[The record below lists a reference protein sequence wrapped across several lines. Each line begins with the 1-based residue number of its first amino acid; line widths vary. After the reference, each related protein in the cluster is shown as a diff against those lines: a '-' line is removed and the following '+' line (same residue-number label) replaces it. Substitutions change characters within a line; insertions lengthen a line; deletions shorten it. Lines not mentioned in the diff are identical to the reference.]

1 MKNIIKKTKKFV
13 GEHKELIIGIGMLTG
28 VFLGG
33 MYVGKCMWFAKL
45 SKLVDGLGKDQFC
58 NMVKQSAFSNKSK
71 SFVLV
76 NREIGNMLLHEGIFE
91 GKMRKF

>member
-13 GEHKELIIGIGMLTG
+13 GEHQELILGVGMLTG

-33 MYVGKCMWFAKL
+33 MYVGKGVWFTKL
-45 SKLVDGLGKDQFC
+45 SKLVDGLGKDGIY
-58 NMVKQSAFSNKSK
+58 NIVTSSPFSNKTK

-76 NREIGNMLLHEGIFE
+76 NREMGNFLLDNGVFV
-91 GKMRKF
+91 GKIKW

>member
-13 GEHKELIIGIGMLTG
+13 GEHQELILGVGMLTG

-33 MYVGKCMWFAKL
+33 MYVGKGMWFAKL
-45 SKLVDGLGKDQFC
+45 SKLVDSLGKDQFY
-58 NMVKQSAFSNKSK
+58 NMVKPSAFSNRSK

-76 NREIGNMLLHEGIFE
+76 NREFESLLLSEGIFE
-91 GKMRKF
+91 GKMRRF